1 MVDGDIVQHDTL
13 AGGGILIGS
22 VVKIDKCYEDHNL
35 HKRLHLCSR
44 IMTSQ
49 VFNNLAEVYFFKVL
63 KLHLRVLG
71 HLSVQIFFLF
81 PKASHR
87 YSGPEDS
94 SFKLKKELHGTSSI
108 HLHTNLQN
116 NYASHNS

>member
-49 VFNNLAEVYFFKVL
+49 VFNYLAEVYFFKVL

-71 HLSVQIFFLF
+71 HLSVQIFFYF
-81 PKASHR
+81 RKHHTDIR
-87 YSGPEDS
+87 D
-94 SFKLKKELHGTSSI
+94 LKTH
-108 HLHTNLQN
+108 HLN
-116 NYASHNS
+116 